1 MIFQNY
7 PFPGKVPF
15 LLDILIATLNRQERG
30 SKRQEKQKSTESG
43 NRASREVPEILIESS
58 PGTPASDNSDIVIV
72 DNTNT
77 DLAGLTITD
86 STEDEE
92 EIEEIRMDSMAD
104 DQQSNLRL
112 DRFYSRQALDA
123 LRIISL
129 LKHIVAY

>member
-1 MIFQNY
+1 M
-7 PFPGKVPF
+7 
-15 LLDILIATLNRQERG
+15 LDILIATLNRQERG

>member
-7 PFPGKVPF
+7 PFPGKVPS

-92 EIEEIRMDSMAD
+92 IEEIRMDSMAD

-112 DRFYSRQALDA
+112 D
-123 LRIISL
+123 
-129 LKHIVAY
+129 